1 MTLLNS
7 VMTISKLLCTSN
19 LGSIVWSGVP
29 NATDLCQPVDGGFA
43 EQLKAPVMQQNSS
56 SLDTEENADRWY
68 NGKISSKERHIL
80 ISHWVGAA
88 YKNISSKEYHSFGWR
103 MFEKTGCLITADG
116 SGNDKIKPEE
126 RPQYHVLPPC
136 NYK

>member
-1 MTLLNS
+1 MALLNS
-7 VMTISKLLCTSN
+7 VMTVSKLPCKSN

-29 NATDLCQPVDGGFA
+29 NATDLCQTVDEGFA
-43 EQLKAPVMQQNSS
+43 EQLQAPVMQQNSS
-56 SLDTEENADRWY
+56 SLEIEENADKWY

-80 ISHWVGAA
+80 ISHWIGAA
-88 YKNISSKEYHSFGWR
+88 YKNISSKEYKSFGWR

-116 SGNDKIKPEE
+116 SDNDKIKPEE
-126 RPQYHVLPPC
+126 CPEYHVLPPC

>member
-7 VMTISKLLCTSN
+7 VMTISKLLCKSN

-56 SLDTEENADRWY
+56 SLDTKENADRWY

-80 ISHWVGAA
+80 ISHWIGAA
-88 YKNISSKEYHSFGWR
+88 YKNISSKDYQSFGKR

-116 SGNDKIKPEE
+116 SDNDKIKPEE
-126 RPQYHVLPPC
+126 RPEYQVLPSC